1 MRQINSKLA
10 LLLFQKWAIKTNQ
23 TNKQKSSQLG
33 LTLLE
38 VLIGILIISIVVVA
52 STPSLILG
60 VATRVQARRAE
71 EAFNIAQ
78 QQAQQIELLVEQ
90 GDYKKEDLPNIAS
103 IINSQ
108 NASEASAPT
117 KFCSSCKKY
126 TDAEANELFKPNGEG
141 KYLVQ
146 IFRSPGVSSNQNS
159 SQAVPVAF
167 KLGVRV
173 YYESAQSRI
182 GNLKT
187 TRAPLTITSGDG
199 SIQKSPLAVL
209 YLPVCQPV
217 GTDAI
222 ANCSGLLTTP

>member
-1 MRQINSKLA
+1 MA
-10 LLLFQKWAIKTNQ
+10 LLLLQKWAVQTSQ
-23 TNKQKSSQLG
+23 TNKQKSSQRG

-38 VLIGILIISIVVVA
+38 VLIGILIISVVVVA
-52 STPSLILG
+52 STPALILS

-90 GDYKKEDLPNIAS
+90 GDYKKEDLPSVAS

-117 KFCSSCKKY
+117 KFCSSCQKY
-126 TDAEANELFKPNGEG
+126 TEAKADELFKPNGKG

-146 IFRSPGVSSNQNS
+146 IFRSPGVSSNPNPL
-159 SQAVPVAF
+159 QAVPAAF
-167 KLGVRV
+167 NLGIRV
-173 YYESAQSRI
+173 YYESAQSQI

-187 TRAPLTITSGDG
+187 IRAPLTITSADG

-209 YLPVCQPV
+209 YLPVCQPI

-222 ANCSGLLTTP
+222 ASCNQLLTAP